1 MFHHIIM
8 PDSWFAVIWERL
20 VLAVLLA
27 ICFSYTFVASFSIS
41 LHAIGYGESIGKQVL
56 LVITYLFDAVLV
68 ADFIMRF
75 NMASET
81 TTGNYNYLRTF
92 VRKIPTKQI
101 SFILWLQSDNELPM
115 SEMQKNSGVT
125 DFVFEEK
132 RVDTTP
138 ILTNRPSPL
147 DIAAV
152 LVS

>member
-56 LVITYLFDAVLV
+56 LVITYLLDAVLF

-81 TTGNYNYLRTF
+81 TTGNYNYLRTLA
-92 VRKIPTKQI
+92 RKFLRNRFLSYFGYSQIMSYLCQKCKKIWGSPT
-101 SFILWLQSDNELPM
+101 SFS
-115 SEMQKNSGVT
+115 K
-125 DFVFEEK
+125 
-132 RVDTTP
+132 
-138 ILTNRPSPL
+138 
-147 DIAAV
+147 
-152 LVS
+152 